1 LSNTRPLTNP
11 APNGYYSGGTG
22 TYGQV
27 TGGAGQITTGA
38 VCPSPSPSITPTVTP
53 SLTPTR
59 TPSLTPSPSGPIK
72 NLVLSLA
79 NTTAADACNG
89 INGCDPITVGFTGS
103 ANLCGTSG
111 QITIQSTAGGR
122 TCFDANVGASEPFYL
137 SDGYYSR
144 IYYRIGTSYNASPS
158 PVSCSLCGTTNATI
172 NWSNIE
178 TASPYVDSD
187 LSIAGKSYAGPNSS
201 GQFIVA
207 PGQSLLSEQRS
218 TTSTSQIG
226 VYTLKITNTTD
237 NIVIYDNTVAGTI
250 SVYTMMNSISFIP
263 AAGKTYSIAATAT
276 VTYQSTCTIIP
287 IGSIGYTP
295 ISGPGSCEALYGAD
309 CCNLFPYP
317 PPV

>member
-1 LSNTRPLTNP
+1 
-11 APNGYYSGGTG
+11 
-22 TYGQV
+22 
-27 TGGAGQITTGA
+27 
-38 VCPSPSPSITPTVTP
+38 
-53 SLTPTR
+53 
-59 TPSLTPSPSGPIK
+59 
-72 NLVLSLA
+72 
-79 NTTAADACNG
+79 
-89 INGCDPITVGFTGS
+89 
-103 ANLCGTSG
+103 
-111 QITIQSTAGGR
+111 
-122 TCFDANVGASEPFYL
+122 
-137 SDGYYSR
+137 
-144 IYYRIGTSYNASPS
+144 
-158 PVSCSLCGTTNATI
+158 
-172 NWSNIE
+172 
-178 TASPYVDSD
+178 VDSD